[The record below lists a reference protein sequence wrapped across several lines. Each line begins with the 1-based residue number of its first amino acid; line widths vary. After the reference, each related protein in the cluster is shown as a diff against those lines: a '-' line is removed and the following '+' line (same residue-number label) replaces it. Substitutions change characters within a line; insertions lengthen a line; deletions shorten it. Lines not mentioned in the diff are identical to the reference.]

1 MTGTRTKSDTHQN
14 IFTSLFLIK
23 EGMMKVAANLSFMFG
38 EAGGLLS
45 RYQAAKDAGFNAV
58 ECAFPYSVPEQ
69 QLATVLKETGL
80 KQVLINSDPGDT
92 EAGELGFAAIPGQE
106 ARFRE
111 SLERSISYA
120 KALNCH
126 KLHIMS
132 GRRSSDH
139 DESAHLATL
148 EGNLKHAVE
157 RLTEEGITGLIE
169 PINPVSIP
177 GYYLN
182 NYDTAVRVVQK
193 MDSPHLRLQLDIFHL
208 QMITGNVT
216 NNINKFIPLT
226 GHVQVAQAP
235 HRHEPSCPGELNY
248 DYVFEKLN
256 QAGYN
261 GYIGAEYKPSS
272 PESAASLKWMEQPNL
287 TL

>member
-1 MTGTRTKSDTHQN
+1 
-14 IFTSLFLIK
+14 
-23 EGMMKVAANLSFMFG
+23 MFG

-120 KALNCH
+120 KALNYCII
-126 KLHIMS
+126 IMS

-157 RLTEEGITGLIE
+157 RLTGLIE

-177 GYYLN
+177 GHYLN
-182 NYDTAVRVVQK
+182 NYDTVRTVRVVQK
-193 MDSPHLRLQLDIFHL
+193 MDSPHLCLQLDIFHL

-216 NNINKFIPLT
+216 NIIYKFIPLT
-226 GHVQVAQAP
+226 GHVQVAQA
-235 HRHEPSCPGELNY
+235 HYRYEPSCPGELN
-248 DYVFEKLN
+248 YVFEKLN